1 VLKRSLL
8 VGICAAGLTIGPAGA
23 LIDTRTNARVCR
35 NEPCHVET
43 FSGGYFIKGSVN
55 PSKPGQKVK
64 FDYKRR
70 GTHNWHSFGRG
81 EDSNKVFVST
91 DGTPSDRLNERDRF
105 REHFDIGGGFPHRNW
120 VLRARFIRQDGYAG
134 SGHRVPVRIAFGD

>member
-1 VLKRSLL
+1 LKRLLL
-8 VGICAAGLTIGPAGA
+8 VGICATGLAVAQAGVLTE
-23 LIDTRTNARVCR
+23 THTNARVCR

-43 FSGGYFIKGSVN
+43 FSGGYFIKGRTS
-55 PSKPGQKVK
+55 PSKQGQKVK
-64 FDYKRR
+64 FQYKRR
-70 GTHNWHSFGRG
+70 GTHNWHTFGRG
-81 EDSNKVFVST
+81 EGTNKTFYSV
-91 DGTPSDRLNERDRF
+91 DGTPFDRLNDEHRF